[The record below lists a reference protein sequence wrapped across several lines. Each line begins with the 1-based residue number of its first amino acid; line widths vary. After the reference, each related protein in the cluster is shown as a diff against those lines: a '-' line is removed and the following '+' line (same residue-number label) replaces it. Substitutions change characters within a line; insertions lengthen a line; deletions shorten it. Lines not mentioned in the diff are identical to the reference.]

1 MVHTGTRAA
10 LLASPPAIEA
20 DARLAMHRRQFI
32 GGILACGCGVPSARA
47 DRGSRFRS
55 GCRVRWSAQE
65 SAASAQPGYKDTTG
79 VARYDNA
86 VKSALASV
94 SGVIGR
100 GIDAKLV
107 FTDENNA
114 HFTAGERPGDNV
126 VAFGKALLDRLQ
138 ASDFALKVTCIAAH
152 EVAHIF
158 QFQDGYFDLAQD
170 DTTNRRNELMADYFA
185 GCCLAFI
192 VNGGRRIRRGVI
204 EAKKPSVQAAFDLMF
219 SLGDDHFSSPD
230 HHGTKQERRDAVDNG
245 YDFAF
250 EVAGGNATGD
260 ISKDIMDNAR
270 FGLR

>member
-1 MVHTGTRAA
+1 MVHTGTDGA
-10 LLASPPAIEA
+10 LLTSRPAIGA
-20 DARLAMHRRQFI
+20 ATRRQMHRRQFI
-32 GGILACGCGVPSARA
+32 GGVLACGCGMRRARA
-47 DRGSRFRS
+47 DRTSRFRS
-55 GCRVRWSAQE
+55 GCRVRWSAQDA
-65 SAASAQPGYKDTTG
+65 AASAQPGYEDTTG
-79 VARYDNA
+79 VARYDST
-86 VKSALASV
+86 VKAALASV
-94 SGVIGR
+94 HQVIGR
-100 GIDAKLV
+100 EIDARLL

-114 HFTAGERPGDNV
+114 HFTAGDKPGDNV

-138 ASDFALKVTCIAAH
+138 GSDFTLKVTCIAAH

-170 DTTNRRNELMADYFA
+170 DATNRRNELMADYFA

>member
-1 MVHTGTRAA
+1 MGHTGPDRA
-10 LLASPPAIEA
+10 LLTSAPTIEA
-20 DARLAMHRRQFI
+20 GARFHMHRRQFI
-32 GGILACGCGVPSARA
+32 GGILACGCYTQPAQAERSA
-47 DRGSRFRS
+47 RFRS

-65 SAASAQPGYKDTTG
+65 SAASARPEYKETTG
-79 VARYDNA
+79 NARYDGA

-94 SGVIGR
+94 SRVIGR

-107 FTDENNA
+107 FNDEYNA
-114 HFTAGERPGDNV
+114 HFSAGDKPQDNI

-170 DTTNRRNELMADYFA
+170 DATNRRNELMADYFA

-192 VNGGRRIRRGVI
+192 VNGGRRINRGTLD
-204 EAKKPSVQAAFDLMF
+204 AKKPSVRAAFDLMF
-219 SLGDDHFSSPD
+219 SLGDDHFNSPD

-250 EVAGGNATGD
+250 EVAGGNPDGD